1 MCLDTTVYVTKSGW
15 HCIVCEKWRLCCFSL
30 PTCLARRRRRLW
42 SLRNVPCS
50 PITWATVMYLPSISP
65 SHHPGCH
72 TDIYHKPPYCGSDPG
87 DIMRARWAFE
97 GTSEWKQQI
106 FFFFLK
112 QNFVTSC
119 CTFPFFDKGADTSN
133 TLLEAGSLKQD
144 APKKKKK
151 KRCSRHCVNWTWQG
165 RSETLSKR
173 RKILCQNTNS
183 CTLSV
188 YTWGNAFVVCRVG
201 REEYAAELEIFWEIY
216 LIFFLAMR
224 CIKGCHPHVWT
235 VNMKRQ
241 LAAALHS
248 LTTGNR

>member
-144 APKKKKK
+144 ARKKK
-151 KRCSRHCVNWTWQG
+151 KRKG
-165 RSETLSKR
+165 
-173 RKILCQNTNS
+173 
-183 CTLSV
+183 
-188 YTWGNAFVVCRVG
+188 AVG
-201 REEYAAELEIFWEIY
+201 TALIEPDKAGVRLYQREERFCVRIQIHAHCRFIHGGTHL
-216 LIFFLAMR
+216 
-224 CIKGCHPHVWT
+224 
-235 VNMKRQ
+235 
-241 LAAALHS
+241 
-248 LTTGNR
+248 

>member
-1 MCLDTTVYVTKSGW
+1 MEILGLRAGW
-15 HCIVCEKWRLCCFSL
+15 VQGQELSSHCMPSCIAAGCNYR
-30 PTCLARRRRRLW
+30 TCLK
-42 SLRNVPCS
+42 SNGN
-50 PITWATVMYLPSISP
+50 T
-65 SHHPGCH
+65 HP
-72 TDIYHKPPYCGSDPG
+72 
-87 DIMRARWAFE
+87 
-97 GTSEWKQQI
+97 
-106 FFFFLK
+106 
-112 QNFVTSC
+112 
-119 CTFPFFDKGADTSN
+119 
-133 TLLEAGSLKQD
+133 
-144 APKKKKK
+144 PKKKKK
-151 KRCSRHCVNWTWQG
+151 KRCSRHCVNWTRQG

-216 LIFFLAMR
+216 LIFFLAVR